1 MGASKDRSPILLE
14 ATLEGRNTIVL
25 KKLLISAVVSAFA
38 TVAVLG
44 IGSADAVAKDTVRV
58 GHFSWPGYGFFR
70 VLAAKN
76 LDPDLEFEF
85 TLLEDPVQLFS
96 LLATD
101 QLDIVTSTIE
111 FGPIAAA
118 EDMPMKLVAYT
129 NISYGTDKII
139 LHPDIKS
146 VSDLKGET
154 VAVLEGGLA
163 QIYMAIWLEQNGV
176 AWDEVNMANL
186 IMNDAAAAM
195 ISGHVAAGEFWDP
208 WGTNV
213 LNDLEGAQLAAQS
226 RDPFW
231 LESGLLADAMYYSD
245 SFINDRRDVAVKS
258 IAAYYDAVEY
268 WRSNVAEGNQIIA
281 EALQFSI
288 EDVELVLGKDNPPE
302 DAGLYVYSLEDTARF
317 CGVAD
322 GDPPYG
328 QHNGQMYDHWK
339 LTNEWWINFG
349 LMSEMVDDAKG
360 LDCSILGD
368 AYKMAT
374 GG

>member
-1 MGASKDRSPILLE
+1 MFR
-14 ATLEGRNTIVL
+14 
-25 KKLLISAVVSAFA
+25 KLMISAVVGAFA
-38 TVAVLG
+38 AVALCG
-44 IGSADAVAKDTVRV
+44 IGSADAVAKETVRV

-70 VLAAKN
+70 VQAAKN
-76 LDPDLEFEF
+76 LSPDIEFEF
-85 TLLEDPVQLFS
+85 TLIEDPVQLFS

-118 EDMPMKLVAYT
+118 EDMPIKLVAYT

-139 LHPDIKS
+139 LHPDIRS
-146 VSDLKGET
+146 AADLKGKT

-176 AWDEVNMANL
+176 AWNEVNMANL

-195 ISGHVAAGEFWDP
+195 ISGNVSAGEFWDP

-231 LESGLLADAMYYSD
+231 LEAALLADSIYMSD
-245 SFINDRRDVAVKS
+245 SFINERRDVAVE
-258 IAAYYDAVEY
+258 AMVGYYRATEF
-268 WRSNVAEGNQIIA
+268 WRNNTAEANQIIA
-281 EALQFSI
+281 EALQFGI
-288 EDVELVLGKDNPPE
+288 ADVELVLGKDNPPE

-317 CGVAD
+317 CGVTA

-339 LTNEWWINFG
+339 LTNEWWIKFG

-368 AYKMAT
+368 AYKAAM

>member
-1 MGASKDRSPILLE
+1 MFRKWM
-14 ATLEGRNTIVL
+14 
-25 KKLLISAVVSAFA
+25 ISAIVGTFAVVAMC
-38 TVAVLG
+38 G
-44 IGSADAVAKDTVRV
+44 MGSADAVAKETIRV

-70 VLAAKN
+70 VLAAKDLN
-76 LDPDLEFEF
+76 PDLEFEF

-118 EDMPMKLVAYT
+118 EDMPIKLVAYT
-129 NISYGTDKII
+129 NISYGTDKIV
-139 LHPDIKS
+139 LHPDVTS
-146 VSDLKGET
+146 PSDLKGKT

-195 ISGHVAAGEFWDP
+195 ISGNVEAGEFWDP

-231 LESGLLADAMYYSD
+231 LESALLADAIYYSD
-245 SFINDRRDVAVKS
+245 NFINERRDVAVATMKS
-258 IAAYYDAVEY
+258 YYDAVEF
-268 WRSNVAEGNQIIA
+268 WRSNPAEAHEIIA

-288 EDVELVLGKDNPPE
+288 EDVELVLGKDDIPNDSGIYP
-302 DAGLYVYSLEDTARF
+302 YTLEETTRF
-317 CGVAD
+317 CGETA
-322 GDPPYG
+322 GDPPFG

-339 LTNEWWINFG
+339 LTNEWWITFG
-349 LMSEMVDDAKG
+349 LMSDMVDDAKG

-368 AYKMAT
+368 AHKAAM